1 MERVAVQH
9 ARARSALA
17 SGRGPDRVLVACGN
31 QAGFFARF
39 FALRGRV
46 LPCDPLKTLP
56 RNVRLSPL
64 PKLHAPER
72 KLNQP
77 LLYLRIRG
85 CGRRIGYNTEHFGQ
99 SMSAEIKSHITGLLT
114 RALAKVA
121 PQQPGSLISLERPKQ
136 AQHGDFSSPLAMQL
150 ARKLKIPP
158 VETAEALV
166 EAIPPSD
173 WVTVEFTR
181 PGFINFRVHPAAK
194 QHTAKIV
201 LAAGERYGRSDSA
214 GSRPVIVEFVSAN
227 PTGPLHV
234 GHGRQAALGD
244 AIRALLESQGWRVT
258 REFYYND
265 AGAQIRNLGLS
276 VQARIREK
284 LGARAEF
291 PADGYHGDYVR
302 EIAEKFL
309 EAGNTDG
316 EDLEAVTRFAVAE
329 LRREQDLDLQA
340 FGVRFDSY
348 YLESSLHSDGRVDK
362 TVRALI
368 DSGMTFE
375 QDGALWLKTT
385 GYGDDKDRVM
395 RKSDGDYT
403 YFVPDIAYHLTKWE
417 RGFTRAINVQGAD
430 HHSTVTR
437 VRAGLQ
443 AASAKWER
451 GIPRGYPDY
460 VLHKMVTVMKGGEEM
475 KISKRAGSYVTLRE
489 LIDEVGRD
497 AARFFLLSRK
507 ADTEFV
513 FDVDLAK
520 SQSEENPVYYVQMA
534 HARICAVLEQR
545 KALFGGRDPDLAA
558 ADLAPLTGAREL
570 ALLQRLGEYPEV
582 LENAAAEFAPH
593 QVVFYLR
600 ELAGEFHSYYNAE
613 RILVAEAPLRS
624 ARLGLC
630 LAVRQVLRNGLS
642 LLGVSQPEKM

>member
-1 MERVAVQH
+1 
-9 ARARSALA
+9 
-17 SGRGPDRVLVACGN
+17 
-31 QAGFFARF
+31 
-39 FALRGRV
+39 
-46 LPCDPLKTLP
+46 
-56 RNVRLSPL
+56 
-64 PKLHAPER
+64 
-72 KLNQP
+72 
-77 LLYLRIRG
+77 
-85 CGRRIGYNTEHFGQ
+85 
-99 SMSAEIKSHITGLLT
+99 MSAEIKSHITELLT

-136 AQHGDFSSPLAMQL
+136 AQHGDYSSPLAMQL

-173 WVTVEFTR
+173 WVTAEFTR

-194 QHTAKIV
+194 QHTVKTV
-201 LAAGERYGRSDSA
+201 LAAGDRYGRADRA
-214 GSRPVIVEFVSAN
+214 GGRPVIVEFVSAN

-244 AIRALLESQGWRVT
+244 AIGALLESQGWRVT

-284 LGARAEF
+284 LGVPAEF

-302 EIAEKFL
+302 EIAEKYL
-309 EAGNTDG
+309 DAGNKDG
-316 EDLEAVTRFAVAE
+316 ENLEAVTRFAVAE

-340 FGVRFDSY
+340 FGVRFDNY
-348 YLESSLHSDGRVDK
+348 YLESSLYRDSRVAK
-362 TVRALI
+362 TVQSLI
-368 DSGMTFE
+368 EAGKAFE
-375 QDGALWLKTT
+375 RDGALWLKTT
-385 GYGDDKDRVM
+385 EYGDDKDRVM
-395 RKSDGDYT
+395 RKSDGEYT
-403 YFVPDIAYHLTKWE
+403 YFVPDVAYHLTKWE
-417 RGFTRAINVQGAD
+417 RGFTRAINIQGAD

-443 AASAKWER
+443 AASSKWER
-451 GIPRGYPDY
+451 GIPSDYPNY
-460 VLHKMVTVMKGGEEM
+460 ILHRMVTVMKGGAEM

-497 AARFFLLSRK
+497 AVRFFLLSRK
-507 ADTEFV
+507 AETEFV

-534 HARICAVLEQR
+534 HARICSLLEQR
-545 KALFGGRDPDLAA
+545 KTLFGGPDPDLAA
-558 ADLAPLTGAREL
+558 ADLTPLTGVREL

-582 LENAAAEFAPH
+582 LENAEAELAPH
-593 QVVFYLR
+593 QIAFYLR

-613 RILVAEAPLRS
+613 RMLVAEAPLRS
-624 ARLGLC
+624 ARLALC
-630 LAVRQVLRNGLS
+630 LAVRQVIRNGLS

>member
-1 MERVAVQH
+1 
-9 ARARSALA
+9 
-17 SGRGPDRVLVACGN
+17 
-31 QAGFFARF
+31 
-39 FALRGRV
+39 
-46 LPCDPLKTLP
+46 
-56 RNVRLSPL
+56 
-64 PKLHAPER
+64 
-72 KLNQP
+72 
-77 LLYLRIRG
+77 
-85 CGRRIGYNTEHFGQ
+85 
-99 SMSAEIKSHITGLLT
+99 MSAEVKSHLTELLT

-136 AQHGDFSSPLAMQL
+136 AQHGDFSCPAAMQL
-150 ARKLKIPP
+150 ARALKRNPR
-158 VETAEALV
+158 ELALELV
-166 EAIPPSD
+166 AALPPSE
-173 WVTVEFTR
+173 WLERAEVAGS
-181 PGFINFRVHPAAK
+181 GFINLRVRPAAK
-194 QHTAKIV
+194 QHIV
-201 LAAGERYGRSDSA
+201 KTILAECDRYGRADRA
-214 GSRPVIVEFVSAN
+214 GGRPVIVEFVSAN

-244 AIRALLESQGWRVT
+244 AMGALLESQGWRVT

-284 LGARAEF
+284 LGVRAEF

-302 EIAEKFL
+302 EVAEKFL

-348 YLESSLHSDGRVDK
+348 YLESSLYRDGRVQK
-362 TVRALI
+362 TVQALI
-368 DSGMTFE
+368 DSGKAFE
-375 QDGALWLKTT
+375 RDGALWLKTT
-385 GYGDDKDRVM
+385 EYGDDKDRVM
-395 RKSDGDYT
+395 RKSDGTYT
-403 YFVPDIAYHLTKWE
+403 YFVPDVAYHLAKWE
-417 RGFTRAINVQGAD
+417 RGFTRAINIQGSD
-430 HHSTVTR
+430 HHGTVTR

-451 GIPRGYPDY
+451 RIPQGYPDY

-497 AARFFLLSRK
+497 AVRFFLLSRK
-507 ADTEFV
+507 ADADFV
-513 FDVDLAK
+513 FDIDLAK
-520 SQSEENPVYYVQMA
+520 SQSEENPVYYVQYA
-534 HARICAVLEQR
+534 HARICSVLEQWR
-545 KALFGGRDPDLAA
+545 TQFGGEDRALAVTSA
-558 ADLAPLTGAREL
+558 PNAANLDSLRNADLAPLSGAREL
-570 ALLQRLGEYPEV
+570 ALLQRLGEYAEI
-582 LENAAAEFAPH
+582 LENAAAELAPH
-593 QVVFYLR
+593 QIVFYLR

-624 ARLGLC
+624 ARMALC

>member
-1 MERVAVQH
+1 
-9 ARARSALA
+9 
-17 SGRGPDRVLVACGN
+17 
-31 QAGFFARF
+31 
-39 FALRGRV
+39 
-46 LPCDPLKTLP
+46 
-56 RNVRLSPL
+56 
-64 PKLHAPER
+64 
-72 KLNQP
+72 
-77 LLYLRIRG
+77 
-85 CGRRIGYNTEHFGQ
+85 
-99 SMSAEIKSHITGLLT
+99 MSAEIKSHITELLT

-136 AQHGDFSSPLAMQL
+136 AQHGDYSSPLAMQL

-173 WVTVEFTR
+173 WVTAEFTR

-194 QHTAKIV
+194 QHTVKTV
-201 LAAGERYGRSDSA
+201 LAAGDRYGRADRA
-214 GSRPVIVEFVSAN
+214 GGRAVIVEFVSAN

-244 AIRALLESQGWRVT
+244 AIGALLESQGWRVT

-284 LGARAEF
+284 LGVPAEF

-302 EIAEKFL
+302 EIAEKYL
-309 EAGNTDG
+309 DAGNKDG
-316 EDLEAVTRFAVAE
+316 ENLEAVTRFAVAE
-329 LRREQDLDLQA
+329 LRREQDLDLQG
-340 FGVRFDSY
+340 FGVRFDNY
-348 YLESSLHSDGRVDK
+348 YLESSLYRDSRVAK
-362 TVRALI
+362 TVQSLI
-368 DSGMTFE
+368 EAGKAFE
-375 QDGALWLKTT
+375 RDGALWLKTT
-385 GYGDDKDRVM
+385 EYGDDKDRVM
-395 RKSDGDYT
+395 RKSDGEYT
-403 YFVPDIAYHLTKWE
+403 YFVPDVAYHLTKWE
-417 RGFTRAINVQGAD
+417 RGFTRAINIQGAD

-443 AASAKWER
+443 AASSKWER
-451 GIPRGYPDY
+451 GIPSDYPNY
-460 VLHKMVTVMKGGEEM
+460 ILHRMVTVMKGGAEM

-497 AARFFLLSRK
+497 AVRFFLLSRK
-507 ADTEFV
+507 AETEFV

-534 HARICAVLEQR
+534 HARICSLLEQR
-545 KALFGGRDPDLAA
+545 KTLFGGPDPDLAA
-558 ADLAPLTGAREL
+558 ADLTPLTGVREL

-582 LENAAAEFAPH
+582 LENAEAELAPH
-593 QVVFYLR
+593 QIAFYLR

-613 RILVAEAPLRS
+613 RMLVAEAPLRS
-624 ARLGLC
+624 ARLALC
-630 LAVRQVLRNGLS
+630 LAVRQVIRNGLS